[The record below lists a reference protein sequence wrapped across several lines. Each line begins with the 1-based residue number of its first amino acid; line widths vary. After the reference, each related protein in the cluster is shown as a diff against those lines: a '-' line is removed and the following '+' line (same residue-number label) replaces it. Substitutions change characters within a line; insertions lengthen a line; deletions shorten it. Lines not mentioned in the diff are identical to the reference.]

1 VGLAVRKEE
10 EGMLGDEEDV
20 GKNMPI
26 ILSRDVDALLVFD
39 EKRVVAMVVESSKEE
54 EERRKKEFF

>member
-1 VGLAVRKEE
+1 
-10 EGMLGDEEDV
+10 MLGDEEDV